1 MINEEQM
8 PMSSTESVAI
18 KQREHD
24 NWMSV
29 AEGWHRRDELLRKG
43 AAPVS
48 EWMLAR
54 AGIAEGHQVLDI
66 ASGTG
71 EPAISAARL
80 VGDKGRVTGTDL
92 VEEML
97 VFAREKAQQAGLANI
112 EFNCSDGEALQYD
125 PESFDAVTIRWGL
138 MFMPEPEVCL
148 SSVYKLMKQGGRIS
162 IACWSEPEKNPF
174 ISLLTK
180 TLGKYMDLPKPPPGS
195 PGIFAFADPERLR
208 DVIQVAGFRDIEL
221 QEMEI
226 DFIELDSGRAY
237 WEAMSDMAA
246 PVMQFVNQMDSAT
259 RSWFI
264 DDVVTSA
271 DALKQDGVLRM
282 RGTTWVASAVK

>member
-1 MINEEQM
+1 M
-8 PMSSTESVAI
+8 PSAESTAI
-18 KQREHD
+18 KEREHD

-43 AAPVS
+43 GAPVS
-48 EWMLAR
+48 EWLLAH
-54 AGIAEGHQVLDI
+54 AGIADGHQVLDI

-71 EPAISAARL
+71 EPAITAARL
-80 VGDKGRVTGTDL
+80 VGGSGRVIGTDL

-97 VFAREKAQQAGLANI
+97 VFARQKAQQARLENI
-112 EFNCSDGEALQYD
+112 EFICSDGETLDFSA
-125 PESFDAVTIRWGL
+125 ETFDAVTIRWGL

-148 SSVYKLMKQGGRIS
+148 ASVRKLMKQGGRIS
-162 IACWSEPEKNPF
+162 IACWSDPEKNPF

-180 TLGKYMDLPKPPPGS
+180 TLARYMDLPKPPPGA
-195 PGIFAFADPERLR
+195 PGIFAFADSERLR
-208 DVIQVAGFRDIEL
+208 AVIEAAGFRDIDI
-221 QEMEI
+221 QEMEL
-226 DFIELDSGRAY
+226 DFIEVDNGRAY

-259 RSWFI
+259 RGWFI
-264 DDVVTSA
+264 DDVITSA

-282 RGTTWVASAVK
+282 RGTTWLAAAVK

>member
-1 MINEEQM
+1 
-8 PMSSTESVAI
+8 MSSAEAEAI
-18 KQREHD
+18 KARERD

-29 AEGWHRRDELLRKG
+29 AAGWHRRDELLRKG

-71 EPAISAARL
+71 EPAIAAARL
-80 VGDKGRVTGTDL
+80 VGDSGRVTGTDL

-97 VFAREKAQQAGLANI
+97 VFARDKAQQAGLDNI
-112 EFNCSDGEALQYD
+112 EFLCSDGEALD
-125 PESFDAVTIRWGL
+125 FATESFDAVTIRWGL
-138 MFMPEPEVCL
+138 MFMPEPATCL
-148 SSVYKLMKQGGRIS
+148 ARVHSLMKTGGRIS
-162 IACWSEPEKNPF
+162 IACWSDPEKNPF

-180 TLGKYMDLPKPPPGS
+180 TLGKYMDLPKPPPGA

-208 DVIQVAGFRDIEL
+208 AVIEAAGFRDIEL

-246 PVMQFVNQMDSAT
+246 PVMQFVNRMDSAT

-264 DDVVTSA
+264 DDVITSA

>member
-1 MINEEQM
+1 
-8 PMSSTESVAI
+8 MSSTESVAI

-97 VFAREKAQQAGLANI
+97 VFARKKAQQAGLANI

-148 SSVYKLMKQGGRIS
+148 SAVYKLMKQGGRIS
-162 IACWSEPEKNPF
+162 IACWSDPDKNPF

-180 TLGKYMDLPKPPPGS
+180 TLGKYMDLPKPAPGS

-259 RSWFI
+259 CSWFI

>member
-1 MINEEQM
+1 
-8 PMSSTESVAI
+8 MSSTESAAI
-18 KQREHD
+18 KERERD
-24 NWMSV
+24 SWMSV
-29 AEGWHRRDELLRKG
+29 AEGWHRRDDLLRKG

-54 AGIAEGHQVLDI
+54 AGITEGHQVLDI

-112 EFNCSDGEALQYD
+112 EFNCSDGEALD
-125 PESFDAVTIRWGL
+125 FEAETFDAVTIRWGL
-138 MFMPEPEVCL
+138 MFMPEPGVCL
-148 SSVYKLMKQGGRIS
+148 TSVYKLMKRGGRIS
-162 IACWSEPEKNPF
+162 IACWSDPEKNPF

-180 TLGKYMDLPKPPPGS
+180 TLGKYMELPKPPSGA
-195 PGIFAFADPERLR
+195 PGIFAFADPDRLR
-208 DVIQVAGFRDIEL
+208 AVIETAGFRDIAL
-221 QEMEI
+221 QEMEV
-226 DFIELDSGRAY
+226 DFIEVDSGRAY

-259 RSWFI
+259 RSWFV
-264 DDVVTSA
+264 DDVITSA
-271 DALKQDGVLRM
+271 DELKQDGVLRM

>member
-1 MINEEQM
+1 
-8 PMSSTESVAI
+8 MSSAESVAI
-18 KQREHD
+18 KERER
-24 NWMSV
+24 NSWMSV
-29 AEGWHRRDELLRKG
+29 AEGWYRRDELLRKG

-48 EWMLAR
+48 EWMLAH
-54 AGIAEGHQVLDI
+54 AGIEAGQQVLDI

-80 VGDKGRVTGTDL
+80 VGDKGHVTGTDL

-97 VFAREKAQQAGLANI
+97 VFAREKAQQAGLENI
-112 EFNCSDGEALQYD
+112 EFVCSDGETLDFVAGT
-125 PESFDAVTIRWGL
+125 FDAVTIRWGL

-148 SSVYKLMKQGGRIS
+148 ASVRALMKPGGRIS
-162 IACWSEPEKNPF
+162 IACWSDPEKNPF

-180 TLGKYMDLPKPPPGS
+180 TLGKYMDLPKPPPGA
-195 PGIFAFADPERLR
+195 PGIFSFADPERLR
-208 DVIQVAGFRDIEL
+208 VAIETAGFRDVEL

-264 DDVVTSA
+264 DDVIASA

-282 RGTTWVASAVK
+282 RGTTWLAAAVK

>member
-1 MINEEQM
+1 
-8 PMSSTESVAI
+8 MSSTDSVVI

-54 AGIAEGHQVLDI
+54 AGIAEGHRVLDI

-148 SSVYKLMKQGGRIS
+148 TSVFELMKQGGRIS
-162 IACWSEPEKNPF
+162 IACWSDPDKNPF

-180 TLGKYMDLPKPPPGS
+180 TLGKYMDLPKPVPGA

-208 DVIQVAGFRDIEL
+208 DVIQAAGFRDIEL

-259 RSWFI
+259 RSWFV
-264 DDVVTSA
+264 DDVISSA
-271 DALKQDGVLRM
+271 DALKQDGVVRM

>member
-1 MINEEQM
+1 
-8 PMSSTESVAI
+8 MSSAEAVAL

-43 AAPVS
+43 GAPVS

-71 EPAISAARL
+71 EPAVSAARL
-80 VGDKGRVTGTDL
+80 VGENGRVVGTDL

-97 VFAREKAQQAGLANI
+97 VFAREKAAHAGLENI
-112 EFNCSDGEALQYD
+112 EFVCSDGETLDFPAG
-125 PESFDAVTIRWGL
+125 SFDAVTIRWGL

-148 SSVYKLMKQGGRIS
+148 AAVRKLMKPGGRIT
-162 IACWSEPEKNPF
+162 IACWSDPEKNPF

-180 TLGKYMDLPKPPPGS
+180 TLGKYMDLPKPPPGA
-195 PGIFAFADPERLR
+195 PGIFSFADPERLR
-208 DVIQVAGFRDIEL
+208 AVIEAAGFMQVEL
-221 QEMEI
+221 EEMEI

-264 DDVVTSA
+264 DDVIASA

-282 RGTTWVASAVK
+282 RGTTWLAAAVK

>member
-1 MINEEQM
+1 
-8 PMSSTESVAI
+8 MSSTDSVVI

-24 NWMSV
+24 SWMSV

-148 SSVYKLMKQGGRIS
+148 TSVYKLMKQGGRIS
-162 IACWSEPEKNPF
+162 IACWSDPDKNPF
-174 ISLLTK
+174 ISLLTE
-180 TLGKYMDLPKPPPGS
+180 TLGKYMDLPKPAPGA

-208 DVIQVAGFRDIEL
+208 DVIQAAGFRDIEL

-259 RSWFI
+259 RSWFV
-264 DDVVTSA
+264 DDVISSA
-271 DALKQDGVLRM
+271 DALKQDGVVRM

>member
-1 MINEEQM
+1 
-8 PMSSTESVAI
+8 MSSAESVAS
-18 KQREHD
+18 KAREHD
-24 NWMSV
+24 SWMSV
-29 AEGWHRRDELLRKG
+29 AEGWHRRDALLRKG
-43 AAPVS
+43 GAPVT

-54 AGIAEGHQVLDI
+54 TAIADGHQVLDI

-71 EPAISAARL
+71 EPAISAAHL
-80 VGDKGRVTGTDL
+80 VGDNGRVTGTDL

-97 VFAREKAQQAGLANI
+97 VFAREKARQAGLANI
-112 EFNCSDGEALQYD
+112 EFNCSDGEALD
-125 PESFDAVTIRWGL
+125 FEAETFDAVTIRWGL
-138 MFMPEPEVCL
+138 MFMPEPGVCL
-148 SSVYKLMKQGGRIS
+148 ASVHNLMKQGGRIS
-162 IACWSEPEKNPF
+162 IACWSDPEKNPF

-180 TLGKYMDLPKPPPGS
+180 TLGKYMDLPQPPPGA

-208 DVIQVAGFRDIEL
+208 AVIEAAGFRDIVL
-221 QEMEI
+221 QELEV
-226 DFIELDSGRAY
+226 DFIEVDSGRAY

-264 DDVVTSA
+264 DDVITSA

>member
-1 MINEEQM
+1 
-8 PMSSTESVAI
+8 
-18 KQREHD
+18 
-24 NWMSV
+24 
-29 AEGWHRRDELLRKG
+29 
-43 AAPVS
+43 
-48 EWMLAR
+48 MLAR

-112 EFNCSDGEALQYD
+112 ELNCSDGEALQYD

-148 SSVYKLMKQGGRIS
+148 TSVYKLMKQGGRIS
-162 IACWSEPEKNPF
+162 IACWSDPDKNPF
-174 ISLLTK
+174 ISLLTE
-180 TLGKYMDLPKPPPGS
+180 TLGKYMDLPKPVPGA

-208 DVIQVAGFRDIEL
+208 DVIQAAGFRDIEL

-259 RSWFI
+259 RSWFV
-264 DDVVTSA
+264 DDVISSA
-271 DALKQDGVLRM
+271 DALKQDGVVRM

>member
-1 MINEEQM
+1 
-8 PMSSTESVAI
+8 MSSTESEAI
-18 KQREHD
+18 KAQEHD
-24 NWMSV
+24 NWTSV
-29 AEGWHRRDELLRKG
+29 AAGWHRRDELLRKG

-54 AGIAEGHQVLDI
+54 AGIAEGCQVLDI

-97 VFAREKAQQAGLANI
+97 VYARDKALQAGLTNV
-112 EFNCSDGEALQYD
+112 EFLCSDGEALD
-125 PESFDAVTIRWGL
+125 FAAESFDAVTIRWGL
-138 MFMPEPEVCL
+138 MFMPEPGTCL
-148 SSVYKLMKQGGRIS
+148 TRVHRLMKPGARIA
-162 IACWSEPEKNPF
+162 IACWSHPEKNIF
-174 ISLLTK
+174 ISLLTQ
-180 TLGKYMDLPKPPPGS
+180 TLARYIDLPKPQPGA
-195 PGIFAFADPERLR
+195 PGIFAFADPERLHA
-208 DVIQVAGFRDIEL
+208 VIENAGFRNIEL

-246 PVMQFVNQMDSAT
+246 PVMQFVNRMDSAT

-264 DDVVTSA
+264 DDVITSA
-271 DALKQDGVLRM
+271 EALKQDGVLRM

>member
-1 MINEEQM
+1 
-8 PMSSTESVAI
+8 MSSTESVAI
-18 KQREHD
+18 KQQEHD

-71 EPAISAARL
+71 EPAISAAHL

-97 VFAREKAQQAGLANI
+97 VFARRKAQQAGLANI

-125 PESFDAVTIRWGL
+125 AESFDAVTIRWGL

-162 IACWSEPEKNPF
+162 IACWSDPEKNPF

-180 TLGKYMDLPKPPPGS
+180 ILGKYMDLPKPPPGS

-208 DVIQVAGFRDIEL
+208 DVIQAAGFRDIEL

>member
-1 MINEEQM
+1 
-8 PMSSTESVAI
+8 MSPAESEAI
-18 KQREHD
+18 KERERN
-24 NWMSV
+24 NWTSV

-43 AAPVS
+43 AEPVT
-48 EWMLAR
+48 EWILAH

-80 VGDKGRVTGTDL
+80 VGDKGRVIGTDL

-97 VFAREKAQQAGLANI
+97 VFARVKAQQAGLENI
-112 EFNCSDGEALQYD
+112 EFNCSDGEALEFE
-125 PESFDAVTIRWGL
+125 PSTFDAVTIRWGL

-148 SSVYKLMKQGGRIS
+148 ASVYRLMKQGARIS
-162 IACWSEPEKNPF
+162 IACWSDPDKNPF
-174 ISLLTK
+174 ISLLT
-180 TLGKYMDLPKPPPGS
+180 TILGKYMDLPTPPPGA

-208 DVIQVAGFRDIEL
+208 SVIETAGFRDIAL
-221 QEMEI
+221 QEMEV
-226 DFIELDSGRAY
+226 DFIEVDSGRAY

-264 DDVVTSA
+264 DDVITSA

-282 RGTTWVASAVK
+282 CGTTWVASAVK

>member
-1 MINEEQM
+1 
-8 PMSSTESVAI
+8 MSSAESVAI
-18 KQREHD
+18 KERERD

-48 EWMLAR
+48 EWMLTR
-54 AGIAEGHQVLDI
+54 AGIADGHQVLDI

-71 EPAISAARL
+71 EPAISAAHL

-97 VFAREKAQQAGLANI
+97 VFARKKARQAGLENI
-112 EFNCSDGEALQYD
+112 EFICSDGEALD
-125 PESFDAVTIRWGL
+125 FAPETFDAVTLRWGL
-138 MFMPEPEVCL
+138 MFMPEPGVCL
-148 SSVYKLMKQGGRIS
+148 ASVYGLMKQGGRIS
-162 IACWSEPEKNPF
+162 IACWSDPEKNPF
-174 ISLLTK
+174 ISLLMK
-180 TLGKYMDLPKPPPGS
+180 TLGKYMELPKPPPGT

-208 DVIQVAGFRDIEL
+208 AVIEAAGFRDIEL
-221 QEMEI
+221 QEMEM
-226 DFIELDSGRAY
+226 DFIEVDSGRAY
-237 WEAMSDMAA
+237 WEAMADMAA

-264 DDVVTSA
+264 DDVITSA

-282 RGTTWVASAVK
+282 RGTTWLAVAVK

>member
-1 MINEEQM
+1 
-8 PMSSTESVAI
+8 MSSAEAEAF
-18 KQREHD
+18 KAREHD

-29 AEGWHRRDELLRKG
+29 AAGWHRRDELLRRG
-43 AAPVS
+43 GAPVS

-54 AGIAEGHQVLDI
+54 AGIREGHQVLDI

-80 VGDKGRVTGTDL
+80 VGDRGSVIGTDL

-97 VFAREKAQQAGLANI
+97 VFARDKAQRAGLDNI
-112 EFNCSDGEALQYD
+112 EFLCNDGETLQFTA
-125 PESFDAVTIRWGL
+125 ERFDAVTIRWGL
-138 MFMPEPEVCL
+138 MFMPEPDACL
-148 SSVYKLMKQGGRIS
+148 SRVHRLMKPGARIS
-162 IACWSEPEKNPF
+162 IACWSAPEKNPF
-174 ISLLTK
+174 ISLLMQ
-180 TLGKYMDLPKPPPGS
+180 TLGKYMELPKPPPGT
-195 PGIFAFADPERLR
+195 PGLFAFADPERLR
-208 DVIQVAGFRDIEL
+208 SVIESAGFLDVEL

-264 DDVVTSA
+264 DDVITSA
-271 DALKQDGVLRM
+271 DALKEDGVLRL